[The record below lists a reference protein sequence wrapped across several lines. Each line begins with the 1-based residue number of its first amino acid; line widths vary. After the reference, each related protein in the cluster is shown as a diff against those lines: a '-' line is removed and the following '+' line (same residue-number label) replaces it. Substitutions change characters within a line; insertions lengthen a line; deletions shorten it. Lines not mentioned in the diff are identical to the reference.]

1 MRLRQF
7 RIRTRIF
14 LSFGTLIALLLAIAA
29 YGSYGLSVVGDEIDV
44 MDGIAGNANRQQE
57 LALRIEAIRRG
68 LADYRIDADRDSLR
82 DATAAEAHAAVLL
95 KEAADYTLSEQRR
108 AMFNGIAAKLR
119 AFGDT
124 RQRFIILHDK
134 AATARAR
141 LLAGIK
147 PLNEALSQL
156 ADAATGADAAA
167 IATRVAA
174 IRLAVQTA
182 ETGSATFLASDDPA
196 PTAAAPVK
204 QEIAAALT
212 ALNALDTTG
221 APSLKS
227 KQASL
232 AGELSRFAAAFDEA
246 SSAAMESNRQ
256 YAEQIRPAM
265 REVQETSGQAL
276 GRLIKGFDST
286 SQKAYALSS
295 STLTRQLGLS
305 AAATAIGIVLAVLIG
320 RGIVRP
326 LAAMTHAM
334 GKLAGGDTSIDIPA
348 RDRKD
353 EIGDMARA
361 VEVFKEQ
368 GIKAERLAQ
377 EQAASQVAK
386 AQRQAALEQH
396 TQDFGRSISGVMES
410 LAGSAD
416 AMRRAAEAMAEA
428 ANAVHDE
435 AHDTAGAA
443 TRSSQDLVAVA
454 AAIEQLTSS
463 VAEISRQVAS
473 AADVSRQAVQRA
485 DASRGTMQSLSEA
498 AARIG
503 DVVHL
508 ISDIAGQTN
517 LLALNATIEAA
528 RAGEAGKGFA
538 VVAGEVKTLA
548 AQTAKATS
556 EIGGQI
562 DKVRAA
568 TSDAVAAMSEIGS
581 MIGRMDA
588 VSAAISAAVEQQ
600 NATTKEIAASVQAVS
615 GTTAG
620 TATAMEH
627 VVIVADNAGK
637 ISRDVLDGA
646 AEIGHEAETLRSEV
660 GHFLTA
666 VRDEANGE
674 RRRYERISV
683 HGVTVGLQAKGHP
696 AEHVAVRNMSRGGAA
711 LACGWTVP
719 VGTPVEVELPGGEGW
734 VSARTVRSGNG
745 EIGLVFSAEPT
756 ALARI
761 DRTLASLASE
771 CAVA

>member
-29 YGSYGLSVVGDEIDV
+29 YGSYGLSVVGGEIDV

-57 LALRIEAIRRG
+57 LSLRIEAVRRG

-82 DATAAEAHAAVLL
+82 DAADADARAAALL

-119 AFGDT
+119 ALADT
-124 RQRFIILHDK
+124 RQQFVTLHDK
-134 AATARAR
+134 AKAARAR

-147 PLNEALSQL
+147 PLNAALSQL
-156 ADAATGADAAA
+156 ADATTGGDAAGHA
-167 IATRVAA
+167 AGVAA
-174 IRLAVQTA
+174 LRLAVQTA
-182 ETGSATFLASDDPA
+182 ETDAAVFLASDDPA
-196 PTAAAPVK
+196 PAAVAAVK

-212 ALNALDTTG
+212 ALHALDVAG
-221 APSLKS
+221 APSLTS

-232 AGELSRFAAAFDEA
+232 AGELSRLAGAFDEA
-246 SSAAMESNRQ
+246 SSAAIESNRQ
-256 YAEQIRPAM
+256 YAEQIRPGM
-265 REVQETSGQAL
+265 REIQEVSGQAL

-295 STLTRQLGLS
+295 NTLTRQLGLS
-305 AAATAIGIVLAVLIG
+305 GAATAIGIVLAVLIG

-334 GKLAGGDTSIDIPA
+334 GKLAGGDTGVDIPA

-368 GIKAERLAQ
+368 GIKAERMAE
-377 EQAASQVAK
+377 EQAAAQVAK

-428 ANAVHDE
+428 ANAVHTE
-435 AHDTAGAA
+435 AHETAGAA
-443 TRSSQDLVAVA
+443 AQSSQDLVAVA

-463 VAEISRQVAS
+463 VAEISRQVSS

-485 DASRGTMQSLSEA
+485 DASRSTMQSLSEA

-528 RAGEAGKGFA
+528 RAGDAGKGFA

-548 AQTAKATS
+548 AQTARATS
-556 EIGGQI
+556 EIGSQI

-568 TSDAVAAMSEIGS
+568 TSDAVAAMGEIGS
-581 MIGRMDA
+581 MIGKMDE

-615 GTTAG
+615 GATAG
-620 TATAMEH
+620 TANAMEH
-627 VVIVADNAGK
+627 VVTVADNAGR

-646 AEIGHEAETLRSEV
+646 AEIGHEAETLRTEV

-666 VRDEANGE
+666 VRDEASGE
-674 RRRYERISV
+674 RRRYQRISV
-683 HGVTVGLQAKGHP
+683 HGVTVGLQAKGRP
-696 AEHVAVRNMSRGGAA
+696 AEHVAVRDISRGGAA
-711 LACGWTVP
+711 MACDWTLP
-719 VGTPVEVELPGGEGW
+719 VGTPLEVELPGGEGW
-734 VSARTVRSGNG
+734 VPARTVRSGGG
-745 EIGLVFSAEPT
+745 EIGIVFSADPT
-756 ALARI
+756 VLARI
-761 DRTLASLASE
+761 DRTLASLTPERA
-771 CAVA
+771 AA